1 MLTVYNDLI
10 KQGKNVKVISVYTM
24 HDGEKFLNYTIKN
37 GLTNW
42 TNVYDGVYINN
53 LITKYDVYS
62 TPVIYILDSKK
73 KILAKKIGVEQ
84 VKDIIN
90 FK

>member
-1 MLTVYNDLI
+1 
-10 KQGKNVKVISVYTM
+10 M

-53 LITKYDVYS
+53 LINKYDVYS

>member
-1 MLTVYNDLI
+1 
-10 KQGKNVKVISVYTM
+10 M

-53 LITKYDVYS
+53 LINKYDVYS

-84 VKDIIN
+84 VKEILSN
-90 FK
+90 K

>member
-1 MLTVYNDLI
+1 LTVHNDLI
-10 KQGKNVKVISVYTM
+10 KQGKDVKVISVYTM
-24 HDGEKFLNYTIKN
+24 HDGEKFFNYSIKN

-42 TNVYDGVYINN
+42 INVYDGVYINN